1 MMLCLNI
8 VITITINGIIE
19 NKKIEKKE
27 RTLLARSDLQSTAR
41 RIFIIS
47 HLLVDSAAVIFL
59 IFRLLDFENRKSIL
73 IFENESYICH
83 NGSL

>member
-27 RTLLARSDLQSTAR
+27 RTLLARSDLQSTVR

-47 HLLVDSAAVIFL
+47 HLLVDSTAVIFL

-83 NGSL
+83 NGNL

>member
-1 MMLCLNI
+1 VAKGMPA
-8 VITITINGIIE
+8 ITRAVAI
-19 NKKIEKKE
+19 
-27 RTLLARSDLQSTAR
+27 RMSFCSSSTA
-41 RIFIIS
+41 IANVFV
-47 HLLVDSAAVIFL
+47 LNPNSAAVIFL